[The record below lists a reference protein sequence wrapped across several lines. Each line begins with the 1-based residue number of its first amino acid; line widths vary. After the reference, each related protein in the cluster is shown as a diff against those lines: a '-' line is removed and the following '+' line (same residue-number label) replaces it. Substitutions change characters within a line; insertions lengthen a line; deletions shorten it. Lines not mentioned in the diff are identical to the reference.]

1 MTIDARVEEAC
12 REFGIRI
19 VDARTYPGIRETRA
33 TATMDRILKNKG
45 YEHFRMVMMTL
56 GETENNQGQIDEFL
70 LYAVSD
76 LVETYR
82 PLIEDDASKWLA
94 CFDKAPVGELQY
106 IVRRQRRQRYKLFG
120 MIAERIYIAFGP
132 RSVQPDL
139 FDDRRR
145 TA

>member
-1 MTIDARVEEAC
+1 MIDPRVYQVCE
-12 REFGIRI
+12 EFGIKI
-19 VDARTYPGIRETRA
+19 VPATSYPGIRETRA
-33 TATMDRILKNKG
+33 TATMERILQNKG
-45 YEHFRMVMMTL
+45 YEHFRLVMMTL

-76 LVETYR
+76 LVDEYSD
-82 PLIEDDASKWLA
+82 LIEDDASKWLS
-94 CFDKAPVGELQY
+94 CFDRAPIGELQY
-106 IVRRQRRQRYKLFG
+106 IVRRQRRQRHKLFG

-132 RSVQPDL
+132 KSVQPDL

>member
-1 MTIDARVEEAC
+1 MIDPRVQAICE
-12 REFGIRI
+12 EFGIKI

-33 TATMDRILKNKG
+33 IATMERILHAKG
-45 YEHFRMVMMTL
+45 YEHFRLVMMTL

-76 LVETYR
+76 LVEAYGE
-82 PLIEDDASKWLA
+82 LIEDDASRWLS
-94 CFDKAPVGELQY
+94 CFDRAPIGELQY
-106 IVRRQRRQRYKLFG
+106 IVRHQRRQRHKLFG

-132 RSVQPDL
+132 KSVQPDL

>member
-1 MTIDARVEEAC
+1 MMIDQRVQSIC
-12 REFGIRI
+12 DEFGIKI

-33 TATMDRILKNKG
+33 IATMDRILKNKG
-45 YEHFRMVMMTL
+45 YEHFRLVMMTL

-76 LVETYR
+76 LVEEYR
-82 PLIEDDASKWLA
+82 ALIEDDASKWLA

-106 IVRRQRRQRYKLFG
+106 ILRRQRRQRFKLFG
-120 MIAERIYIAFGP
+120 MIAERVYIAFGP

>member
-1 MTIDARVEEAC
+1 MIDPRVYQVC
-12 REFGIRI
+12 QEFGIRVI
-19 VDARTYPGIRETRA
+19 DARSYPGIRETRA
-33 TATMDRILKNKG
+33 TATMERILHNKG
-45 YEHFRMVMMTL
+45 YEHFRLVMMTL

-76 LVETYR
+76 LVDEYAD
-82 PLIEDDASKWLA
+82 LIEEDASKWLA
-94 CFDKAPVGELQY
+94 CFDKAPIGELQY
-106 IVRRQRRQRYKLFG
+106 IIRRQRRQRHKLFG

-132 RSVQPDL
+132 KSVQPDL

>member
-1 MTIDARVEEAC
+1 MTDTRVANVCE
-12 REFGIRI
+12 EFGIRI
-19 VDARTYPGIRETRA
+19 VDARSYPGIRETRA
-33 TATMDRILKNKG
+33 TATMERILNAKG

-76 LVETYR
+76 LVDEYR

-94 CFDKAPVGELQY
+94 CFDRAPIGELQY
-106 IVRRQRRQRYKLFG
+106 IIRRQRRQRHKLFG

-132 RSVQPDL
+132 KSVQPDL

>member
-1 MTIDARVEEAC
+1 MIDPRVNEVC
-12 REFGIRI
+12 HEFGIEI
-19 VDARTYPGIRETRA
+19 VDAKTYPGIRETRA
-33 TATMDRILKNKG
+33 TATMNNILQSKG
-45 YEHFRMVMMTL
+45 YEHFRLVMMTL

-76 LVETYR
+76 LVDEYR
-82 PLIEDDASKWLA
+82 PLIEEDASKWLA
-94 CFDKAPVGELQY
+94 CFDRAPIGELQY
-106 IVRRQRRQRYKLFG
+106 IVRRQRRQRHKLFG

-132 RSVQPDL
+132 KSVQPDL